1 VIIEKIPLLGFL
13 KLSMPL
19 LMLSSDPKIILKNN
33 LVTMNI
39 YALSQVNVGLPFGD
53 NVHEFCK

>member
-1 VIIEKIPLLGFL
+1 
-13 KLSMPL
+13 MPL